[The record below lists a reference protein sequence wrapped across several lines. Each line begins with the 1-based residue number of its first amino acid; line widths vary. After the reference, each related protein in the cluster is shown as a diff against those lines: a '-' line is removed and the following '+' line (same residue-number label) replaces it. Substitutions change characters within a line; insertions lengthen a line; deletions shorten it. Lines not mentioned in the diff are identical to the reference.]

1 MDSILIKDV
10 SLIKFSKEYNVENIF
25 FRFLYQLNE
34 RDPFELHENL
44 FILNFLLNLT
54 THGEFYKRVENKLF
68 CNNVEKPEKEA
79 ISQTNLKFSFHSIQT
94 PKNKSQIELEE
105 HYLLN
110 RIDHYDRNKTIQ
122 IIYEQYLVKYSGK
135 IKKFKIQSIWFLD
148 VLVRMLFEIIDEETV
163 LKLFLHIFHDFIKH
177 SQYNLAF
184 VANNNISLKLLLY
197 FRFEEN
203 PTILNQL
210 NLIIADI
217 LRNNTKVSHIR
228 VLTNILKY
236 PFDFKETLLAANNLC
251 IFENHEFF
259 KKKAHNPSI
268 LKSSLREMSLMIESI
283 VEDHKK
289 FTKEKET
296 LYFSGNSSGIILK
309 NFNSFPVV
317 NFSMIFQIKF
327 EDLTP
332 FQKTFIGDNKKTVSS
347 NESISG
353 GFSIKRSFNLMK
365 NQRTGPRLS
374 DFSKTYSREFNNLT
388 GDHIMEVE
396 IHKIL
401 TEEEYPKEI
410 QKISY
415 LWKDTTKKNTPTIF
429 SLYSSEN
436 CSLRIFLEDEK
447 SVSEHNQHQKNKK
460 SSKKNLKI
468 VCYKKE
474 KFFEQIFPVY
484 LQEDLWYDFVIC
496 SKEVAKKRVL
506 FELFVNG
513 DEIKPYAIQTELF
526 PKEDFEFLKSLNLF
540 TIGCNPPEFLKQNN
554 REMFEDKIELSDCFA
569 GEIRNLLLLDIALN
583 DEENKKALEQ
593 IKNVTNFISEKS
605 NNVYKSKN
613 IVLSLDDFSILAD
626 IKMGFDFIWF
636 EILNKNE
643 IKYLEIEKIFTMK
656 ETPLQSPDIK
666 KNFVNKLLDLFG
678 AKRSQNRKS
687 KIYNDFKI
695 YAKEVTLIENASFF
709 ETIFTLG
716 NVEIIFYF
724 FEILSINHNNFPSET
739 K

>member
-1 MDSILIKDV
+1 M
-10 SLIKFSKEYNVENIF
+10 ENTL
-25 FRFLYQLNE
+25 FRFLYELNQ

-54 THGEFYKRVENKLF
+54 THGEFYKRIENKLF
-68 CNNVEKPEKEA
+68 CNNVEKSEKEA
-79 ISQTNLKFSFHSIQT
+79 VSQTNMKFSFNSIQT
-94 PKNKSQIELEE
+94 PKNKSQIEFGE

-122 IIYEQYLVKYSGK
+122 TIYEQYVFKYSGK
-135 IKKFKIQSIWFLD
+135 TKKFKIQSIWFLD
-148 VLVRMLFEIIDEETV
+148 VLARMLFEIIEEETV
-163 LKLFLHIFHDFIKH
+163 MRLFLHIFHDFIKL

-203 PTILNQL
+203 PIILTQL
-210 NLIIADI
+210 KLIISDI
-217 LRNNTKVSHIR
+217 LRNYTKVSHIR
-228 VLTNILKY
+228 VLSNILKY
-236 PFDFKETLLAANNLC
+236 PFDFKEILLAANNLC
-251 IFENHEFF
+251 IFENRDFF
-259 KKKAHNPSI
+259 KKKAHNPYI
-268 LKSSLREMSLMIESI
+268 LKSALREMSLMIGAI
-283 VEDHKK
+283 VEDQKK

-309 NFNSFPVV
+309 NFNSFPVS
-317 NFSMIFQIKF
+317 NYSIIFQIKF

-353 GFSIKRSFNLMK
+353 VFSIKRSFNLIK
-365 NQRTGPRLS
+365 NQRLVPRLS
-374 DFSKTYSREFNNLT
+374 EFSKTYSREFNNAS
-388 GDHIMEVE
+388 GDPIIEVE

-415 LWKDTTKKNTPTIF
+415 LWKETTKKNTPTIF

-436 CSLRIFLEDEK
+436 SSLRIFLEDEK
-447 SVSEHNQHQKNKK
+447 SVSEHTQQQKIKK
-460 SSKKNLKI
+460 SSRKNFKI

-474 KFFEQIFPVY
+474 KSFEQIFP
-484 LQEDLWYDFVIC
+484 LDLKEDFWYDFVIC
-496 SKEVAKKRVL
+496 CKEGAKKKVL

-513 DEIKPYAIQTELF
+513 NEIKSYPIHTELF

-540 TIGCNPPEFLKQNN
+540 TIGCNPPEFLKQNK

-569 GEIRNLLLLDIALN
+569 GEIRNLLVLDIALN
-583 DEENKKALEQ
+583 DEESKKALEQ
-593 IKNVTNFISEKS
+593 IKNVTSFISEKS

-666 KNFVNKLLDLFG
+666 KNFLNKVLDLFG

-695 YAKEVTLIENASFF
+695 YAKEVTLIENTSFF

-724 FEILSINHNNFPSET
+724 FEILASNHNNFSSET